1 MSQIIISPSVLSMD
15 YSKMKEQV
23 EALNASKAEW
33 MHFDVMDG
41 HFVPNITFGPDILK
55 GFRKMTDMVLDVHL
69 MVSDPE
75 KYAPIFVDA
84 GADMVTFHVEAL
96 DNDLNRISNLLKVLH
111 EKGVKAGVVI
121 KPKTDVAFIEPI
133 LDQVDMVLVMTVEPG
148 FGGQSFMKDMMS
160 KVTWL
165 KNKRDEKGYSYRIEV
180 DGGINGSTYH
190 TAIETGSDTLVAG
203 SYVFKGDIVEQ
214 VASLLR

>member
-190 TAIETGSDTLVAG
+190 TVIEAGSDTLVAG

>member
-23 EALNASKAEW
+23 DALNASKAEW

-180 DGGINGSTYH
+180 DGGINSSTYH
-190 TAIETGSDTLVAG
+190 TAIEAGSDTLVAG

>member
-23 EALNASKAEW
+23 DALNASKAEW

-165 KNKRDEKGYSYRIEV
+165 KNKRDEKGSSYRIEV

-190 TAIETGSDTLVAG
+190 IAIEAGSDTLVAG

>member
-111 EKGVKAGVVI
+111 EKGVKTGVVI

-190 TAIETGSDTLVAG
+190 TAIEAGSDTLVAG

>member
-190 TAIETGSDTLVAG
+190 IAIEAGSDTLVAG

>member
-23 EALNASKAEW
+23 DALNASKAEW

-190 TAIETGSDTLVAG
+190 TAIKAGSDTLVAG

>member
-165 KNKRDEKGYSYRIEV
+165 KNKRDEKGYS
-180 DGGINGSTYH
+180 
-190 TAIETGSDTLVAG
+190 L
-203 SYVFKGDIVEQ
+203 
-214 VASLLR
+214 SLIHI

>member
-1 MSQIIISPSVLSMD
+1 
-15 YSKMKEQV
+15 
-23 EALNASKAEW
+23 
-33 MHFDVMDG
+33 
-41 HFVPNITFGPDILK
+41 
-55 GFRKMTDMVLDVHL
+55 

-121 KPKTDVAFIEPI
+121 KPKTDVAFIEP
-133 LDQVDMVLVMTVEPG
+133 MVMTVEPG

-190 TAIETGSDTLVAG
+190 TAIEAGSDTLVAG

>member
-180 DGGINGSTYH
+180 DGGISGSTYH
-190 TAIETGSDTLVAG
+190 TAIEAGSDTLVAG

>member
-23 EALNASKAEW
+23 DALNASKAEW

-190 TAIETGSDTLVAG
+190 TAIEAGCDTLVAG

>member
-23 EALNASKAEW
+23 DALNASKAEW

-96 DNDLNRISNLLKVLH
+96 DNDLNRISNLLK
-111 EKGVKAGVVI
+111 
-121 KPKTDVAFIEPI
+121 
-133 LDQVDMVLVMTVEPG
+133 
-148 FGGQSFMKDMMS
+148 
-160 KVTWL
+160 
-165 KNKRDEKGYSYRIEV
+165 NKRDEKGYSYRIEV
-180 DGGINGSTYH
+180 DGGINGSTFH
-190 TAIETGSDTLVAG
+190 TAIEAGSDTLVAG

>member
-180 DGGINGSTYH
+180 DGGINAN
-190 TAIETGSDTLVAG
+190 TANLCRGAGADVLVAG
-203 SYVFKGDIVEQ
+203 SYVFKAENRQEAID
-214 VASLLR
+214 SLK

>member
-23 EALNASKAEW
+23 DALNASKAEW

-41 HFVPNITFGPDILK
+41 HFVPNITFGPDILE

-111 EKGVKAGVVI
+111 EKRVKAGVVI

-190 TAIETGSDTLVAG
+190 TAIEAGSDTLVAG

>member
-190 TAIETGSDTLVAG
+190 TTIEAGSDTLVAG

>member
-23 EALNASKAEW
+23 DALNASKAEW

-190 TAIETGSDTLVAG
+190 TAIEAGIDTLVAG

>member
-111 EKGVKAGVVI
+111 EKAVKAGVVI

-180 DGGINGSTYH
+180 DGGINGSTSH
-190 TAIETGSDTLVAG
+190 TAIEAGSDTLVAG

>member
-190 TAIETGSDTLVAG
+190 TAIEAGSDTLVAG

-214 VASLLR
+214 VASLFR

>member
-180 DGGINGSTYH
+180 DGGINDN
-190 TAIETGSDTLVAG
+190 TANLCRGAGADVLVAG
-203 SYVFKGDIVEQ
+203 SYVFKAENRQEAID
-214 VASLLR
+214 SLK

>member
-165 KNKRDEKGYSYRIEV
+165 KNKRDEKGSSYRIEV

-190 TAIETGSDTLVAG
+190 IAIEAGSDTLVAG

>member
-190 TAIETGSDTLVAG
+190 AAIEAGSDTLVAG

>member
-180 DGGINGSTYH
+180 DGGINASTYH
-190 TAIETGSDTLVAG
+190 TAIEAGSDTLVAG